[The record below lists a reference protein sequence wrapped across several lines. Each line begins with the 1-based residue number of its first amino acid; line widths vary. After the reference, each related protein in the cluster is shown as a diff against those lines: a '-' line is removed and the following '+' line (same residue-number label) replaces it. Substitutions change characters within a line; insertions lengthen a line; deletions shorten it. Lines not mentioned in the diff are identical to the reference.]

1 MRSPQPGIFALGTSS
16 HSYLEFDRGSGR
28 DDAEL
33 VAAVASLREPR
44 TTMGGSMPASDRD
57 CGPKSSLLR
66 SCRLFR
72 RNMPYGTVTKH
83 GTMFVGFSAAQGRF
97 AEMLA
102 SMPACPMG
110 GGTC

>member
-1 MRSPQPGIFALGTSS
+1 
-16 HSYLEFDRGSGR
+16 
-28 DDAEL
+28 
-33 VAAVASLREPR
+33 
-44 TTMGGSMPASDRD
+44 
-57 CGPKSSLLR
+57 
-66 SCRLFR
+66 
-72 RNMPYGTVTKH
+72 MPYGTVTKH